1 MMWARR
7 LWLRLQT
14 LFRRNRNGKRL
25 DDEMQF
31 HIDQQ
36 IEENLAAGMSRE
48 EACYAAMRAFG
59 NPTVLKE
66 ETRDTWGWTWLEQIG
81 RDLRYGAR
89 ALAKNPGFSMVAVLA
104 VALGIGVNTGIF
116 SVLNG
121 VALKLLP
128 VPGAEQM
135 VSVDQ
140 IFHGRF
146 RRNLHGESGL
156 FSYSEYK
163 NYRANNRVFSAF
175 DCLRAIFG
183 SDARRGKP
191 KTTDGSR
198 NVLQFFL
205 MFWESGRP
213 WGGLLSRKTAA
224 RRERAQ
230 SCC

>member
-7 LWLRLQT
+7 LWLQLQT
-14 LFRRNRNGKRL
+14 LFRRDRSGERL

-31 HIDQQ
+31 HIEQQ
-36 IEENLAAGMSRE
+36 VAENLAAGMSPA
-48 EACYAAMRAFG
+48 EARYAAMRTFG

-66 ETRDTWGWTWLEQIG
+66 ETRDIWGWTWLEEIA

-89 ALAKNPGFSMVAVLA
+89 ALAKNPGFTTVAVLA

-128 VPGAEQM
+128 VPGAEQI
-135 VSVDQ
+135 VSVDE

-146 RRNLHGESGL
+146 SRNVHGESGL

-163 NYRANNRVFSAF
+163 NYRANNRVFHDTAGDFAAQQAFRSRQRARYRAGYPFHASAGRRR
-175 DCLRAIFG
+175 LARAH
-183 SDARRGKP
+183 AREP
-191 KTTDGSR
+191 EEHQSR
-198 NVLQFFL
+198 L
-205 MFWESGRP
+205 
-213 WGGLLSRKTAA
+213 
-224 RRERAQ
+224 
-230 SCC
+230 